1 MRYLQ
6 PIPGLL
12 TMTAILVACS
22 TSGASPSAQ
31 TSQAAGASQSATPSA
46 SQSAAP
52 SQPAAS
58 TGAGANGSVTYH
70 ISGDYTAS
78 GELPL
83 VVLAS
88 SSFDPAVF
96 DTTGWVATFAQT
108 NGTVV
113 LRLDTRPAGSSHP
126 NSPSAEFSDG
136 VAIVT
141 ATEAFGCTFTFTKND
156 AGGLAGKV
164 ECPATHVSNAGAVG
178 TVDFSAAWDARPPTG
193 VR

>member
-6 PIPGLL
+6 AIPGLL
-12 TMTAILVACS
+12 TTTAILVACS

-31 TSQAAGASQSATPSA
+31 TSQAAGASQSA
-46 SQSAAP
+46 AA

-58 TGAGANGSVTYH
+58 TGAGVNGSVTYH

-78 GELPL
+78 GELPF
-83 VVLAS
+83 VVS
-88 SSFDPAVF
+88 SSSDAAVF

-113 LRLDTRPAGSSHP
+113 LLLDTRPAGSSHP

-136 VAIVT
+136 VAIVS

-178 TVDFSAAWDARPPTG
+178 TVDFSAAWDAHPPTG